1 MRYHSKML
9 KDTNRI
15 DALLRELELPDWV
28 ESIRTKLYFDHVG
41 EQAIEVL
48 LVVRAGNEAV
58 FEDGDL
64 LLALSVR
71 IVKHLGAHDI
81 EPWPY
86 VEFIDA
92 REAA

>member
-1 MRYHSKML
+1 ML
-9 KDTNRI
+9 KDTTRI
-15 DALLRELELPDWV
+15 DGLLRELELPEWV
-28 ESIRTKLYFDHVG
+28 EAIRTKLYFDHVG

-48 LVVRAGNEAV
+48 LVVRAGNEEI

-64 LLALSVR
+64 LLALSVK
-71 IVKHLGAHDI
+71 IVEHLGSHDI